1 MTAATIT
8 PPAAPEPQQRHRLSP
23 LAGLRHGLTLTWR
36 GLVRIKHSPDRLL
49 DVTLQP
55 IIFIVLFVFLFGGAI
70 SGDWHSYLQFILP
83 GLLVQTLV
91 FGSMG
96 TGVNLNDDIN
106 KGVFDRFRSLPIAR
120 WAPLFGNVTA
130 DVVKY
135 VVSLVITLAFG
146 AVLGFHFGSPLMVLA
161 GSLLVLAFSFAICW
175 VFATVG
181 LLVKSPQA
189 VQGLAVVVVMPL
201 TFGSNLFV
209 KTSTLPGWLQAF
221 VKVNPISHL
230 IGACRGLLHGTAP
243 TGDIVWSVVGAAVL
257 VAVFAPLAVTIYRR
271 RT

>member
-1 MTAATIT
+1 MTTLTA
-8 PPAAPEPQQRHRLSP
+8 PPGPEPLERHRISP

-55 IIFIVLFVFLFGGAI
+55 IIFVVLFVFLFGGAI
-70 SGDWHSYLQFILP
+70 AGGWQSYLQFILP

-96 TGVNLNDDIN
+96 TGVNLNDDIS

-120 WAPLFGNVTA
+120 WAPLFGTVTA

-135 VVSLVITLAFG
+135 VVSLLITLGFG
-146 AVLGFHFGSPLMVLA
+146 AVLGFNYGNIGGVVA
-161 GSLLVLAFSFAICW
+161 GSLLVLFFSFAICW
-175 VFATVG
+175 IFATVG

-189 VQGLAVVVVMPL
+189 VQGLGIVVVMPL

-209 KTSTLPGWLQAF
+209 KASSLPGWLQDF
-221 VKVNPISHL
+221 VHVNPISHL
-230 IGACRGLLHGTAP
+230 ISAVRGLLHGSVP
-243 TGDIVWSVVGAAVL
+243 TGDIAWSLIGAAAI
-257 VAVFAPLAVTIYRR
+257 VAVFAPLAVAIYRR